1 MARDDDDDDE
11 EGMEGEEE
19 ADEGGGGL
27 SPTAQGLIRYVG
39 TMVLA
44 LAVVGLYVFGTRYE
58 LGGSLKDTYKVNKL
72 TGKVE
77 IVSGGGSVSGTFKR
91 GIYFLRPDQVD
102 SLKKK
107 ADKQRRDLNEVI
119 REAVDLYLE
128 SKKK

>member
-1 MARDDDDDDE
+1 MARDDDEE
-11 EGMEGEEE
+11 EGLEGEEAAE
-19 ADEGGGGL
+19 DGEGGGL
-27 SPTAQGLIRYVG
+27 SPTLLGIIRYLG

-44 LAVVGLYVFGTRYE
+44 LSIMGLYVYGTRYE

-72 TGKVE
+72 TGVVQ

-107 ADKQRRDLNEVI
+107 ADKQKRDLNEVV

-128 SKKK
+128 GKKR

>member
-1 MARDDDDDDE
+1 MARDDDDDE
-11 EGMEGEEE
+11 EGIEGEEG

-27 SPTAQGLIRYVG
+27 SPTVQGLIRYVG
-39 TMVLA
+39 TLVLA
-44 LAVVGLYVFGTRYE
+44 LAVMGLYVFGTRYE

-91 GIYFLRPDQVD
+91 VIYFLRPDQVD

-128 SKKK
+128 GKKK